1 MSHNKKWKRLLVYI
15 LLLAVAAIQL
25 YPIVWIFLSSIKPA
39 QEHIMN
45 PPYALPEMPTLI
57 NYRNLLDSMIPVYF
71 RNSVIVAAV
80 TLFFIVT
87 LGALAAYPLSKM
99 RFKGRI
105 LIRNFFMLGIMIP
118 IFVSLVPMFS
128 IYNALGLKNT
138 YWSLIIPQVGF
149 AIPMAMYLYIGFL
162 DQIPDALMEAAYID
176 GADSFGIFFKIILPL
191 LKNAVATIAIFEFVF
206 VWNEFTFANTFISTN
221 AMKTVPV
228 GLNDFINN
236 FGLRDW
242 GLTFAAVSVTVMPT
256 LVIFF
261 ILNKQVMAGMT
272 AGAVKS

>member
-1 MSHNKKWKRLLVYI
+1 MIPTYFKNSVV
-15 LLLAVAAIQL
+15 VAAITL
-25 YPIVWIFLSSIKPA
+25 TGIV
-39 QEHIMN
+39 
-45 PPYALPEMPTLI
+45 
-57 NYRNLLDSMIPVYF
+57 V
-71 RNSVIVAAV
+71 
-80 TLFFIVT
+80 

-99 RFKGRI
+99 QFRGRT
-105 LIRNFFMLGIMIP
+105 LVRNFFMLGIMIP
-118 IFVSLVPMFS
+118 IFVSLVPMFGV
-128 IYNALGLKNT
+128 YNRLGLKNT

-162 DQIPDALMEAAYID
+162 DQIPDALIEAAYMD
-176 GADSFGIFFKIILPL
+176 GAGSFRIFLEIIVPL
-191 LKNAVATIAIFEFVF
+191 LHNAIATIAIFEFVF
-206 VWNEFTFANTFISTN
+206 VWNEFTFANTFISTS

-242 GLTFAAVSVTVMPT
+242 GLTFAAVSVTVLPT
-256 LVIFF
+256 LIVFF

>member
-1 MSHNKKWKRLLVYI
+1 MSHNKKWKRVPIYI

-45 PPYALPEMPTLI
+45 PPYALPEIPTLI

-99 RFKGRI
+99 RFKGRN

-162 DQIPDALMEAAYID
+162 DQIPDALIEAAYID

>member
-1 MSHNKKWKRLLVYI
+1 
-15 LLLAVAAIQL
+15 
-25 YPIVWIFLSSIKPA
+25 
-39 QEHIMN
+39 MN

>member
-1 MSHNKKWKRLLVYI
+1 MSHNKKWKRVPIYI

-99 RFKGRI
+99 RFKGRN

-162 DQIPDALMEAAYID
+162 DQIPDALIEAAYID

>member
-1 MSHNKKWKRLLVYI
+1 MKNIKSLKRLPLYCLILVV
-15 LLLAVAAIQL
+15 AVIQT
-25 YPIVWIFLSSIKPA
+25 YPILWIFLSSIKPS
-39 QEHIMN
+39 QEHLMN
-45 PPYALPEMPTLI
+45 PPYALPTAPTLA
-57 NYRNLLDSMIPVYF
+57 NYVSLLDSMIPTYF
-71 RNSVIVAAV
+71 KNSVVVAAI
-80 TLFFIVT
+80 TLTGIVV

-99 RFKGRI
+99 QFRGRT
-105 LIRNFFMLGIMIP
+105 LVRNFFMLGIMIP
-118 IFVSLVPMFS
+118 IFVSLVPMFGV
-128 IYNALGLKNT
+128 YNRLGLKNT

-162 DQIPDALMEAAYID
+162 DQIPDALIEAAYMD
-176 GADSFGIFFKIILPL
+176 GAGSFRIFLEIIVPL
-191 LKNAVATIAIFEFVF
+191 LHNAIATIAIFEFVF
-206 VWNEFTFANTFISTN
+206 VWNEFTFANTFISTS

-242 GLTFAAVSVTVMPT
+242 GLTFAAVSVTVLPT
-256 LVIFF
+256 LIVFF